1 MFVGVIKNNVR
12 QALTELI
19 NEGLVSDLVK
29 QVTAA
34 FAKQG
39 VELGKDAKDL
49 IANSKITYNFET
61 KTVAVEFRKEF

>member
-1 MFVGVIKNNVR
+1 
-12 QALTELI
+12 
-19 NEGLVSDLVK
+19 VSDLAK

-39 VELGKDAKDL
+39 AELGKDAKEL

-61 KTVAVEFRKEF
+61 TAAAVEFHKEF